1 MLGLVI
7 IDMQQWMFRKP
18 ERLKQVENM
27 LPAINGLAS
36 RCARANLPI
45 YDVVTVHQPDKS
57 TWSRL
62 MIKYDYSCLIEGTPD
77 AEPVGGYVAPPSAT
91 RIVKTQN
98 SVFLHTNFEATL
110 HAGGVT
116 KLMLAGVFMDG
127 CVGLTAADAA
137 QRQFEVVCVSDA
149 IGHVD
154 AEMRQLM
161 EKWLYDMYEIE
172 QIRAGDV
179 VI

>member
-1 MLGLVI
+1 MVTAN
-7 IDMQQWMFRKP
+7 DQV
-18 ERLKQVENM
+18 RLFM
-27 LPAINGLAS
+27 SYRRYAA
-36 RCARANLPI
+36 
-45 YDVVTVHQPDKS
+45 
-57 TWSRL
+57 
-62 MIKYDYSCLIEGTPD
+62 
-77 AEPVGGYVAPPSAT
+77 

-110 HAGGVT
+110 HADGVT
-116 KLMLAGVFMDG
+116 KLMMAGVFMDG

-154 AEMRQLM
+154 AEMRQPM